1 MPRKSFDRELQGL
14 QDEVLVLGSVVE
26 KAITEAVQALQQQD
40 HKAARDLIARDR
52 AINEKRYAIEGDALT
67 LIARQQPLASDL
79 RTIFTVLEIATEL
92 ERIGDYA
99 KGIAKVGVLMDGEH
113 LLKPFAQIPRMADLA
128 RRMLQQALEA
138 FVQRDAALARA
149 IGAQEQEMDALHNAV
164 YRELLSLITADP
176 DNVDRAS
183 YLLWV
188 AHNLER
194 TADRVLNICERVIFT
209 VTGEMVEMDVEEGED
224 MGLEALS

>member
-14 QDEVLVLGSVVE
+14 QDDVLVLGSVVE
-26 KAITEAVQALQQQD
+26 KAIAEAVQALQQPD

-149 IGAQEQEMDALHNAV
+149 ICAQEQEMDALHNAV

>member
-149 IGAQEQEMDALHNAV
+149 ICAQEQEMDALHNAV

>member
-14 QDEVLVLGSVVE
+14 QDDVLVLGSAVE
-26 KAITEAVQALQQQD
+26 KAIAEAVQALQQLD

-67 LIARQQPLASDL
+67 LIATQQPLASDL

-113 LLKPFAQIPRMADLA
+113 LLKPFAQIPLMADLA

>member
-1 MPRKSFDRELQGL
+1 MARKSFDRELQGL
-14 QDEVLVLGSVVE
+14 QDDVLVLGSVVE
-26 KAITEAVQALQQQD
+26 KAIAEAVQALQQQD

>member
-14 QDEVLVLGSVVE
+14 QDDVLVLGSVVE
-26 KAITEAVQALQQQD
+26 KAIAEAVQALQQLD

-67 LIARQQPLASDL
+67 LIATQQPLASDL

>member
-26 KAITEAVQALQQQD
+26 KAIAEAVQALQQQD

-149 IGAQEQEMDALHNAV
+149 ICAQEQEMDALHNAV

>member
-26 KAITEAVQALQQQD
+26 KAIAEAVQALQQQD

>member
-14 QDEVLVLGSVVE
+14 QDDVLVLGSVVE
-26 KAITEAVQALQQQD
+26 KAIAEAVQALQQQD

-67 LIARQQPLASDL
+67 LIATQQPLASDL

>member
-14 QDEVLVLGSVVE
+14 QDDVLVLGSVVE
-26 KAITEAVQALQQQD
+26 KAIAEAVQALQQQD